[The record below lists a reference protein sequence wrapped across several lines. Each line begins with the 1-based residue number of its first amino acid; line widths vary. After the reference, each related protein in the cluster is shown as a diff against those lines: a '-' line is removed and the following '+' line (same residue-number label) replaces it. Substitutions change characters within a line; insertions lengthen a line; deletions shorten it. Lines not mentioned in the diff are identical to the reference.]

1 MKVNMKVKEVGE
13 FIRSQRAGAQMSL
26 RKLAKV
32 AGVSNP
38 YLSQV
43 ERGLRRPSAE
53 MLQAIAKALRVSSQT
68 LYVKAGIL
76 EDEPHPDVHTAV
88 MADTELSEQQ
98 KQVLLQVYDSFRDET
113 GRRRVST
120 RTVVQKRAPSSS
132 GKAARKASSKTTG
145 KVSSKVSSNAP
156 NVSTLR
162 KSSTARTSRTTRMSS
177 KLGGR
182 AEMQADPSPHPA
194 PLRPSAANVH
204 APTTRKPRKEV
215 G

>member
-1 MKVNMKVKEVGE
+1 MKVKELGE
-13 FIRSQRAGAQMSL
+13 FIRTQRAGTQMSL
-26 RKLAKV
+26 RKLAKL

-88 MADTELSEQQ
+88 MGDPTLTEQQ
-98 KQVLLQVYDSFRDET
+98 KQVLLQVYDSFREET
-113 GRRRVST
+113 ERKRRSRK
-120 RTVVQKRAPSSS
+120 RTADKTAAN
-132 GKAARKASSKTTG
+132 GKVAG
-145 KVSSKVSSNAP
+145 KVS
-156 NVSTLR
+156 
-162 KSSTARTSRTTRMSS
+162 TARRTPARRSS

-182 AEMQADPSPHPA
+182 MEMQADPSP
-194 PLRPSAANVH
+194 
-204 APTTRKPRKEV
+204 
-215 G
+215 

>member
-1 MKVNMKVKEVGE
+1 MVKMNTKVKELGE
-13 FIRSQRAGAQMSL
+13 FIRAQRSGEGVSL
-26 RKLAKV
+26 RKLAKL

-43 ERGLRRPSAE
+43 ERGLRHPSAE
-53 MLQAIAKALRVSSQT
+53 ILQAIAKALRVSSQT

-88 MADTELSEQQ
+88 LADPTLTEQQ
-98 KQVLLQVYDSFRDET
+98 KQVLLQVYDSFRVET
-113 GRRRVST
+113 DRKRTTKT
-120 RTVVQKRAPSSS
+120 RTVARKRAPENTAKRS
-132 GKAARKASSKTTG
+132 GAVKASK
-145 KVSSKVSSNAP
+145 KVTKLSKV
-156 NVSTLR
+156 
-162 KSSTARTSRTTRMSS
+162 STARTTTARRSS

-194 PLRPSAANVH
+194 PLRPPAANVRT
-204 APTTRKPRKEV
+204 APIRTKPRKEV

>member
-1 MKVNMKVKEVGE
+1 MKVKELGE
-13 FIRSQRAGAQMSL
+13 FIRSQRAGTQMSL
-26 RKLAKV
+26 RKLAKL

-53 MLQAIAKALRVSSQT
+53 ILQGIAKALRVSSQT

-76 EDEPHPDVHTAV
+76 EEAPHPDVHAAILGDPGLT
-88 MADTELSEQQ
+88 EQQ
-98 KQVLLQVYDSFRDET
+98 KQVLVQVYDSFRDET
-113 GRRRVST
+113 GR
-120 RTVVQKRAPSSS
+120 KR
-132 GKAARKASSKTTG
+132 
-145 KVSSKVSSNAP
+145 
-156 NVSTLR
+156 
-162 KSSTARTSRTTRMSS
+162 TARSVKRTPAANGKSTKKVQTARGARTHRSS

-194 PLRPSAANVH
+194 PLRPSAANRST
-204 APTTRKPRKEV
+204 ARTPRTRRKEV